1 MAVSLGILI
10 AAAIGIMLTLTG
22 GQGPQAIFI
31 QEDPPGLN
39 ETNRWSLNSRNGLD
53 LFVMNSCE
61 DRWTPIFDE
70 YIAAWDNGTPD
81 ALTLTTGKFPHDPEC
96 GAHPG
101 RANVCNGNYGNTE
114 WRGLNTAFLRNGLVH
129 HSVAKL
135 NDYHL
140 DRESE
145 SQKKYTMCHELG
157 HAFGLPHTDENY
169 YNFDRGDCLDYT
181 LRPRNNLSPGEFNF
195 NLLYSLYGSANG
207 DPMTSAAGESLVR
220 PSEGNNA
227 RPSGENNFQ
236 DEEEYEENEDDD
248 ERRLDAPSRRLGSP
262 PAKMEDDTPASI
274 MEKYVTVRACL
285 EDYSCAECVDETFFD
300 YGNVRMLHE
309 NDQGEACEFDLGE
322 GYAIQTH
329 KLLVR

>member
-1 MAVSLGILI
+1 MSTTNADDSVYNPGDLAIPNFTVPPHPSESAESTKNEGSPWRRRLICIAVSLGILI

-31 QEDPPGLN
+31 QEDPPGLD
-39 ETNRWSLNSRNGLD
+39 ETNRWSLSSRNGLD

-96 GAHPG
+96 GAYPG

-157 HAFGLPHTDENY
+157 E
-169 YNFDRGDCLDYT
+169 
-181 LRPRNNLSPGEFNF
+181 
-195 NLLYSLYGSANG
+195 
-207 DPMTSAAGESLVR
+207 
-220 PSEGNNA
+220 
-227 RPSGENNFQ
+227 
-236 DEEEYEENEDDD
+236 
-248 ERRLDAPSRRLGSP
+248 
-262 PAKMEDDTPASI
+262 
-274 MEKYVTVRACL
+274 
-285 EDYSCAECVDETFFD
+285 
-300 YGNVRMLHE
+300 RMLVTCFVFEKHM
-309 NDQGEACEFDLGE
+309 
-322 GYAIQTH
+322 
-329 KLLVR
+329 